1 MRADPLYAKLK
12 VSTEARD
19 IYLVSEEE
27 VGAATSFISV
37 LSLPVLLDK
46 LVPQLKLAV
55 DGNPAT
61 AVQKI

>member
-1 MRADPLYAKLK
+1 
-12 VSTEARD
+12 
-19 IYLVSEEE
+19 
-27 VGAATSFISV
+27 V